1 MGRPMRNLKRTFVVF
16 CEGDTEYNYFSGMKN
31 IPDLEITLKPINM
44 HGGGY
49 KNFLQEVKKESSLN
63 RIATFIIV
71 DGDRA
76 QNINGELKALQELQK
91 YCERQ
96 NNKNSLRPYFLIV
109 NTPDFEYISC
119 LHDSEYSGGDVTK
132 HIKNNFRFADITAF
146 KSNAR
151 IYEFLN
157 SGKKNYQNMLKQI
170 EKRPKLIS
178 NRYKT
183 DGMIISLTATDTFW
197 NLIEQRGSN
206 IEEIFDIISNN

>member
-31 IPDLEITLKPINM
+31 IPNLEITLKPINM

-197 NLIEQRGSN
+197 NLIGQRGSN

>member
-1 MGRPMRNLKRTFVVF
+1 
-16 CEGDTEYNYFSGMKN
+16 
-31 IPDLEITLKPINM
+31 M

>member
-197 NLIEQRGSN
+197 NLIGQRGSN